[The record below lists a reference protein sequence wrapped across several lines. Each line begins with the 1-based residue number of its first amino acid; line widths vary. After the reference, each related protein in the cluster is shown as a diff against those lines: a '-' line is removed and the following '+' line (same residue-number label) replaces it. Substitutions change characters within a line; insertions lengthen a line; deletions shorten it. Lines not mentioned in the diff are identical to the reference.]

1 MSGKEFVAIGK
12 ATITEFG
19 KDDVAY
25 MAAALTYYS
34 FFSLFPLLILAI
46 TVAGS
51 FMEPSAAT
59 VFIMGNVQRILPG
72 MGESLSDILNDVF
85 KSRENAGILALV
97 GIGTLA
103 FSASGAFD
111 ALDKA
116 INRAWN
122 SEKVPTFLVGKLTSF
137 AMMAVSALMLIVSFV
152 VTTALT
158 TTRTITKT
166 VVGELY
172 GEQIFWQIVNFA
184 ASIALVF
191 LVFSLMYRFLP
202 RAEVRFRYVWFGAL
216 LAAIAWSLVKEGF
229 AYYLGSSFAN
239 YGAVYGPLGT
249 VIALMTWIYIS
260 SVIILT
266 GAEFASE
273 TARFRRLQQV
283 AASEKAQ
290 ESERRRTSP
299 WLPNT

>member
-12 ATITEFG
+12 ATISEFG

-25 MAAALTYYS
+25 MSAALTYYS

-51 FMEPSAAT
+51 FMDPREAT
-59 VFIMGNVQRILPG
+59 VFILTNTARVMPG
-72 MGESLSDILNDVF
+72 LDDSIQKMLREIFES
-85 KSRENAGILALV
+85 RANAGILALV
-97 GIGTLA
+97 GLGTLA

-122 SEKVPTFLVGKLTSF
+122 SEKVPSFLIGKLTSF
-137 AMMAVSALMLIVSFV
+137 AMMAVAALMLILSFV
-152 VTTALT
+152 VTASLATTRALT
-158 TTRTITKT
+158 EMAIGK
-166 VVGELY
+166 LY
-172 GEQIFWQIVNFA
+172 GEQIFWQIVNFG
-184 ASIALVF
+184 ASVGLVF
-191 LVFSLMYRFLP
+191 LVFLLMYRFLP
-202 RAEVRFRYVWFGAL
+202 RCEAKFRDVWVGAL

-239 YGAVYGPLGT
+239 FQAVYGALGT

-260 SVIILT
+260 SVIILA

-273 TARFRRLQQV
+273 TARFRRLQLT
-283 AASEKAQ
+283 AAGEKAQ

>member
-1 MSGKEFVAIGK
+1 MSGREFVAVAK
-12 ATITEFG
+12 ATISEFG

-46 TVAGS
+46 TLAGS
-51 FMEPSAAT
+51 IMDPVEAT
-59 VFIMGNVQRILPG
+59 TFIMDYVQRVLPG
-72 MGESLSDILNDVF
+72 MGKTLSDILNDVF
-85 KSRENAGILALV
+85 KSRANAGILAIV
-97 GIGTLA
+97 GFGILA

-122 SEKVPTFLVGKLTSF
+122 SEKVSTFLVGKLTSF
-137 AMMAVSALMLIVSFV
+137 AMMAVAALMLILSFV
-152 VTTALT
+152 VTASLA
-158 TTRTITKT
+158 TTRAFTEMA
-166 VVGELY
+166 VGKLY

-184 ASIALVF
+184 ASMGVVF
-191 LVFSLMYRFLP
+191 LVFLLMYRFLP
-202 RAEVRFRYVWFGAL
+202 RCETRFRDVWLGAL

-239 YGAVYGPLGT
+239 YEAVYGTLGT

-273 TARFRRLQQV
+273 TARFRRLQQT
-283 AASEKAQ
+283 AAGEKAQ

-299 WLPNT
+299 WLPNA

>member
-12 ATITEFG
+12 ATIAEFN

-46 TVAGS
+46 TLAGS
-51 FMEPSAAT
+51 IMDPGEAT
-59 VFIMGNVQRILPG
+59 VFILSNVERVLPG
-72 MGESLSDILNDVF
+72 MGESLADILENIF
-85 KSRENAGILALV
+85 ENRANAGILALV
-97 GIGTLA
+97 GLA
-103 FSASGAFD
+103 ALTFSASGAFD

-137 AMMAVSALMLIVSFV
+137 AMMAVAASMLIVSFV
-152 VTTALT
+152 VTTALAA
-158 TTRTITKT
+158 TRTITT
-166 VVGELY
+166 TLAGELY

-184 ASIALVF
+184 ASIGLVF
-191 LVFSLMYRFLP
+191 LVFALMYRFLP
-202 RAEVRFRYVWFGAL
+202 RCEARFRDVWLGAL

-239 YGAVYGPLGT
+239 YGAVYGPLAT

-260 SVIILT
+260 SVIILAGT
-266 GAEFASE
+266 EFASE
-273 TARFRRLQQV
+273 TARFHRLQQTL
-283 AASEKAQ
+283 AGEKSQ